1 MTKTITEN
9 SGILVKAGAV
19 VSVALLLGVWFNT
32 RLSAVE
38 TSAAELKKDV
48 GYTQERVMELRS
60 DVKEVL
66 RRLPAAP

>member
-19 VSVALLLGVWFNT
+19 VGVAPLLGVWFNT

-38 TSAAELKKDV
+38 TGQAETKKDV
-48 GYTQERVMELRS
+48 QYLGDNVREIKGDL
-60 DVKEVL
+60 KEVL
-66 RRLPAAP
+66 RRLPPTP